1 MHDITR
7 TRLHETYNT
16 LARRLAAHNFVLAT
30 TKWNQPEK
38 DAERK
43 RERQL
48 SEKFWRGSNLP
59 RFMHTTESAWE
70 IIDLILQMPPLETP
84 QFRKTLSDFQRRPQK
99 VQPTP
104 SGYLSRFVRKL
115 FYQVS
120 YYIYTSFWPALLTS
134 PSELWSV
141 K

>member
-16 LARRLAAHNFVLAT
+16 LARRLARHNFVLAT
-30 TKWNQPEK
+30 TKWNKPEK

-43 RERQL
+43 REQQL
-48 SEKFWRGSNLP
+48 SEKFWKGSNLP
-59 RFMHTTESAWE
+59 RFLHTTKSAWA

-84 QFRKTLSDFQRRPQK
+84 QTWSDFHRRPQK

-104 SGYLSRFVRKL
+104 CGYLSRFVRKL

-120 YYIYTSFWPALLTS
+120 FYIYTSFWPALITR